1 MSDNKATFDA
11 RLKQL
16 ERTYQVRLANGVDHV
31 VQNDGLIVVRAR
43 RRAPRIPYAGIFT
56 MLVALVAFK
65 VIVLIYL
72 GETGYNQRINAMRD
86 GNAIDRTGAWIMQS
100 DVVSRTLAYEIKRTV
115 NNAWG
120 LPH

>member
-31 VQNDGLIVVRAR
+31 VQKDGLIVARAR

-86 GNAIDRTGAWIMQS
+86 GNAIDRAGAWVMQS
-100 DVVSRTLAYEIKRTV
+100 DVVSRTMAFEIERTV